1 MAIKDNKDSYASEIM
16 KPTEFK
22 ISKMRRQ
29 KNYAIMLIIVFVII
43 LIYAVS
49 IIKLS
54 S

>member
-1 MAIKDNKDSYASEIM
+1 MAIKDNNNPDLLKTI
-16 KPTEFK
+16 KPFEVK
-22 ISKMRRQ
+22 ISKKQRH
-29 KNYAIMLIIVFVII
+29 KNYTIMLIIVFVII